1 VIANPPLIDSDR
13 HMAVGYD
20 SGNGVLAGFTIASD
34 GSLTPSWQV
43 EQNHGSHLILDSDSG
58 LFLSHHHDNERWMEQ
73 YVVREVLTGDEVAR
87 LDSGSPMQSVLFPTV
102 GTERRIYS
110 CTFTTVSALSW

>member
-1 VIANPPLIDSDR
+1 
-13 HMAVGYD
+13 
-20 SGNGVLAGFTIASD
+20 
-34 GSLTPSWQV
+34 
-43 EQNHGSHLILDSDSG
+43 
-58 LFLSHHHDNERWMEQ
+58 MEQ